1 MSKLPR
7 HPKDRGYG
15 FLKACEYPET
25 QSGFASFSMQEL
37 AELITKP
44 IQDDKERMV
53 VDKPIKPKQ
62 NELRTTQTS
71 RKVR

>member
-25 QSGFASFSMQEL
+25 QSGFASFSMHEL

-44 IQDDKERMV
+44 IQDDKERMD
-53 VDKPIKPKQ
+53 VDEPIKPKQ
-62 NELRTTQTS
+62 NELRTTRAS
-71 RKVR
+71 REIR

>member
-25 QSGFASFSMQEL
+25 QSGFASFSMHEL

-44 IQDDKERMV
+44 IQNDKERMD
-53 VDKPIKPKQ
+53 VDEPIKPKQ
-62 NELRTTQTS
+62 NELRSTRAS
-71 RKVR
+71 REIR